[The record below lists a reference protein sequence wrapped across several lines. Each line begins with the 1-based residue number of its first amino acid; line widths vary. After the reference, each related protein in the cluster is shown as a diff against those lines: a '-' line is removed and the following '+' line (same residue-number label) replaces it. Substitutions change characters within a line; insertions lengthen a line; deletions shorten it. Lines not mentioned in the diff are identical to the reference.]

1 MNSRSPTTAVLA
13 VLLVA
18 TATSV
23 AHGATTAFE
32 HVKLIDGTG
41 AAPRPD
47 MTVIV
52 EGARISGVFPDG
64 QAVLPR
70 GAKRI
75 DGTGKFLIPGLMDLH
90 LHVLG
95 GGAWKDS
102 SAQSGKAIDFDVGVS
117 TLQGFLYYG
126 FTTIFDAGNNPDF
139 ILPLRE
145 RERSGKIVSPRIFA
159 TGQLLTYPGSWSVGY
174 AGIAVHDWPETTKEL
189 DLQISRKP
197 DLQKITVEARGVGPN
212 PLIPSLPAELL
223 KREIDYLHERGVRA
237 VVHISNEIAARAAIE
252 AGADTLAHIPSVGV
266 ITPEFAELAG
276 RSRVPMQTSLS
287 VFDEISNLDAGTDF
301 LRTPEYQATVSA
313 EEIPAREKS
322 RTRYVGLGWP
332 IWFKTILPF
341 AKRNVKMI
349 HDAGGILVLG
359 SDRTFAPSAL
369 RELELIV
376 ESGINPLEAI
386 TIASLNGAIFL
397 DREKDLGSVEE
408 GKLADLV
415 LLNADPTANI
425 RNVREIALVMKNGDI
440 IDRSKLD
447 LPINRARSG
456 RP

>member
-1 MNSRSPTTAVLA
+1 VKHCLSRTAASFALF
-13 VLLVA
+13 VA
-18 TATSV
+18 TAPQM
-23 AHGATTAFE
+23 AQAATTAFE
-32 HVKLIDGTG
+32 HVTLIDGTG
-41 AAPRPD
+41 AAPQSD
-47 MTVIV
+47 VTVV
-52 EGARISGVFPDG
+52 VDGERITKISPAG
-64 QAVLPR
+64 QTSLPHR
-70 GAKRI
+70 TKRI

-102 SAQSGKAIDFDVGVS
+102 SAQSGKALDFDVGIS

-145 RERSGKIVSPRIFA
+145 RERAGQIVSPRIFA

-174 AGIAVHDWPETTKEL
+174 AGIAVREWPETAQDL
-189 DLQISRKP
+189 DLQLRRKP

-212 PLIPSLPAELL
+212 PLIPSLPTDLL
-223 KREIDYLHERGVRA
+223 KREIEYLHAHGVRA

-266 ITPEFAELAG
+266 ITPEFAALAG
-276 RSRVPMQTSLS
+276 SSRVPMQTSLS

-376 ESGINPLEAI
+376 ESGISPRDAI
-386 TIASLNGAIFL
+386 RIASLNGAIFL
-397 DREKDLGSVEE
+397 NRQQDLGSVEE

-415 LLNADPTANI
+415 LLNTDPTADI
-425 RNVREIALVMKNGDI
+425 RNVRDIAVVMKNGDI

-447 LPINRARSG
+447 LPINRARTAKH
-456 RP
+456 